1 MLEIVLSCTAH
12 AVGNPPSL
20 LTGPA
25 SVIISI
31 IVFNPNTGTQ
41 NIQLV
46 VYSSISTPH
55 HQASKDSN
63 YQLLSSPPSKQN
75 PNDTRAGR
83 RLEGPRQGLKFGITE
98 PMYRNFKEIIAHT
111 VFQGHYQNHLHQL
124 KKKYQWTCM
133 K

>member
-1 MLEIVLSCTAH
+1 MLEIVISCTAH

-46 VYSSISTPH
+46 VYYNIYTPH
-55 HQASKDSN
+55 HKHQKN
-63 YQLLSSPPSKQN
+63 PVTGFFPSLPHNKT
-75 PNDTRAGR
+75 PMT
-83 RLEGPRQGLKFGITE
+83 LEQEGGLKAQENKGQS
-98 PMYRNFKEIIAHT
+98 N
-111 VFQGHYQNHLHQL
+111 
-124 KKKYQWTCM
+124 
-133 K
+133 

>member
-1 MLEIVLSCTAH
+1 MLEIVISCTAH

-46 VYSSISTPH
+46 VYYNIYSPH
-55 HQASKDSN
+55 HQHQMNPTTSFFPA
-63 YQLLSSPPSKQN
+63 LPQN
-75 PNDTRAGR
+75 KTQMM
-83 RLEGPRQGLKFGITE
+83 LEQEGCLKAQDNKGQ
-98 PMYRNFKEIIAHT
+98 RN
-111 VFQGHYQNHLHQL
+111 
-124 KKKYQWTCM
+124 
-133 K
+133 

>member
-1 MLEIVLSCTAH
+1 MLEIVTSCTAH

-46 VYSSISTPH
+46 VYYNIYAPH
-55 HQASKDSN
+55 HQHQKKLNKNKNKLPAFS
-63 YQLLSSPPSKQN
+63 QPS
-75 PNDTRAGR
+75 
-83 RLEGPRQGLKFGITE
+83 LKTK
-98 PMYRNFKEIIAHT
+98 PK
-111 VFQGHYQNHLHQL
+111 
-124 KKKYQWTCM
+124 
-133 K
+133 

>member
-1 MLEIVLSCTAH
+1 MLEIVTSCTAH

-46 VYSSISTPH
+46 VYYISALPTVSIKHNKSS
-55 HQASKDSN
+55 
-63 YQLLSSPPSKQN
+63 YQLLPNPPSKQN
-75 PNDTRAGR
+75 PNDAIAGR
-83 RLEGPRQGLKFGITE
+83 MFESPRQ
-98 PMYRNFKEIIAHT
+98 
-111 VFQGHYQNHLHQL
+111 QGPL
-124 KKKYQWTCM
+124 
-133 K
+133 